1 MRARPMRAKAAVG
14 RAAPLTSGCASGG
27 GSMQPSARHRAR
39 VPGVPENLPGRSP
52 ATGAITS

>member
-1 MRARPMRAKAAVG
+1 MRAHPLSAKAAV
-14 RAAPLTSGCASGG
+14 RSAAPLTSGCASGG

-39 VPGVPENLPGRSP
+39 FPDCPKIAGVAP